1 VMLRYSA
8 IRFVW
13 VFIVLIMIL
22 SLNFTI
28 LKLAPAYPPASS
40 DAKEFYYNKQVNDG
54 YMTLRVVDDRE
65 TVSQFISG
73 ELDPCT
79 DPKCDFTVR
88 DGIYIIYEPIPIAQQ
103 YINWIARII
112 TEWDWGLSTRV
123 AVNRPA
129 FEVLAE
135 RLPVTIRLNIFSL
148 LLYIPVGFG
157 LGIWAAL
164 KKNTRVDDAISLGV
178 MLFISVP
185 NFVVMTILVMVF
197 GYQLGWFPAQFP
209 SADNT
214 GWIQVTSLVIPV
226 LGLSFSAIAGLT
238 RTTRAELSEVLTSEF
253 VLLAR
258 SKGLTYKQSVLRH
271 AMRNSMVP
279 LVPNIIGSFVALL
292 SGSVIVERIYSIPGT
307 GRIYLR
313 ALELSNYDYN
323 LILVTTA
330 FYSFIGLFSVLLVD
344 LSYGLVDPRIRMGAR
359 K

>member
-1 VMLRYSA
+1 MLKYTA
-8 IRFVW
+8 VRFVW
-13 VFIVLIMIL
+13 VFIVLFMIL
-22 SLNFTI
+22 SINFTI

-40 DAKEFYYNKQVNDG
+40 DDKEIYYNRQVADG
-54 YMTLRVVDDRE
+54 FMTLRVVDDRE
-65 TVSQFISG
+65 TVRQMSAG
-73 ELDPCT
+73 EIPICT
-79 DPKCDFTVR
+79 DPKCDYQLR
-88 DGIYIIYEPIPIAQQ
+88 DGAFLIYEPVPLSIQ
-103 YINWIARII
+103 YITWLGRIL
-112 TEWDWGLSTRV
+112 TAWDWGLSTRV

-129 FEVLAE
+129 FDVLAD
-135 RLPVTIRLNIFSL
+135 RLPVTIRLNIYSL
-148 LLYIPVGFG
+148 LLYIPTGFL

-164 KKNTRVDDAISLGV
+164 KKNTAVDDVISLGV

-185 NFVVMTILVMVF
+185 NFVVMTFMVMIF
-197 GYQLGWFPAQFP
+197 GYQLGWLPAQFP
-209 SADNT
+209 SADNV
-214 GWIQVTSLVIPV
+214 GWIQQTSLVIPV

-258 SKGLTYKQSVLRH
+258 SKGLTYKQSVMRH

-292 SGSVIVERIYSIPGT
+292 SGSVIVERIYSIPGA

-330 FYSFIGLFSVLLVD
+330 FYAFIGLFSVLLVD